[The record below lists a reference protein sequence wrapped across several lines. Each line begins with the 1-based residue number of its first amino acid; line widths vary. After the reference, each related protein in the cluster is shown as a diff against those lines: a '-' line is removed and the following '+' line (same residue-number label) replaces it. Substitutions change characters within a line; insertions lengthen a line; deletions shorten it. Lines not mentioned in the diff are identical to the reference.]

1 MLESALRKYPLV
13 PTVNL
18 PGVSALVATSKS
30 PLASKS
36 ELGIAVATS
45 KAVKVIIS
53 MTSDA
58 ARAGLKPVMLVPLVA
73 V

>member
-1 MLESALRKYPLV
+1 M

-18 PGVSALVATSKS
+18 PGVSAEVATSMS

-53 MTSDA
+53 ITSEVA
-58 ARAGLKPVMLVPLVA
+58 SAGLKPVILVPLDA

>member
-1 MLESALRKYPLV
+1 M

-18 PGVSALVATSKS
+18 PGVSAEVATSMS

-53 MTSDA
+53 ITSEA
-58 ARAGLKPVMLVPLVA
+58 ASAGLKPVMLVPLVA